1 MSLSKESLAV
11 DRLRGQSALTHHSRI
26 IIVHYSIIT
35 MVYDSM
41 FWYVIVHIENPQVE
55 VPRANQKNAKRL
67 KAVAQT
73 RSHGGQR

>member
-35 MVYDSM
+35 MV